1 MRFCDARALI
11 VMVCLTGCSSSIR
24 MRPFLDGYPGT
35 ITKSSATASFE
46 TPDGWRISDSKRSSF
61 GRVSVASQSGGGS
74 IDLLFGR
81 LDPTGEATPEGQS
94 QAYLRAVHSKTD
106 PDVTM
111 IPISEAING
120 LHGAIPIYYMSSG
133 YFGHRL
139 HAECVAAPVG
149 ISVELYAADK
159 ESMMKSLDSFKEL
172 VSSIRIEQK

>member
-1 MRFCDARALI
+1 
-11 VMVCLTGCSSSIR
+11 

-46 TPDGWRISDSKRSSF
+46 TPEGWRISNSKRASA
-61 GRVSVASQSGGGS
+61 GRVSVASQGPGAS
-74 IDLLFGR
+74 IDLLFAR

-106 PDVTM
+106 PDVSM
-111 IPISEAING
+111 LRISEAINEI
-120 LHGAIPIYYMSSG
+120 HGPIPIYYMSSD

-139 HAECVAAPVG
+139 HAECVATPVG
-149 ISVELYAADK
+149 IGAELYAADK
-159 ESMMKSLDSFKEL
+159 ESMMKSLDAFKEL